1 MVAIETVLEIKGH
14 LEELIFRLDYKIVEL
29 N

>member
-1 MVAIETVLEIKGH
+1 MVAIETVLEIKSH
-14 LEELIFRLDYKIVEL
+14 LEELIFRLDYKMVEL